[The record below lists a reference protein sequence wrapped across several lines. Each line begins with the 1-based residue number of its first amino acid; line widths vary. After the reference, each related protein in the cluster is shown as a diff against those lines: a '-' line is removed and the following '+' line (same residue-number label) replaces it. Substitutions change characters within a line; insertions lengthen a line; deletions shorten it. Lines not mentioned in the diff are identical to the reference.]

1 MKPADGTFASEAGAE
16 PLRIVLHRVAEE
28 AGTLATDITALD
40 RAIGQALTV
49 TDMGALDGLQRAD
62 AIRQG
67 LEGLSNFL
75 TRLARTVEPG
85 VICDPVRAAEGMAL
99 RAQVQRLAGLA
110 PTSFPGRDDAG
121 TDLWD

>member
-1 MKPADGTFASEAGAE
+1 MNPADETFASAAGAE
-16 PLRIVLHRVAEE
+16 PLRRVLCRVAEE
-28 AGTLATDITALD
+28 AGTLANDITALD

-75 TRLARTVEPG
+75 ARLAETVEPG
-85 VICDPVRAAEGMAL
+85 VICDPVGAAEGMAL
-99 RAQVQRLAGLA
+99 RAQLQRLAGLTPA
-110 PTSFPGRDDAG
+110 PSPGQDDAG
-121 TDLWD
+121 ADLWT